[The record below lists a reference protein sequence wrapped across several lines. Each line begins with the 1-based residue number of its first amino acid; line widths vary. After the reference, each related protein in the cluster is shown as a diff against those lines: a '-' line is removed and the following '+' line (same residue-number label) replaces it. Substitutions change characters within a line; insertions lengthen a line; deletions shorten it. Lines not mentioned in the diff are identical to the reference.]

1 MGSCRSVYNRGWRV
15 ELECSL
21 LVDRDAA
28 GREIELIEPI
38 DELCYIFAAG
48 AFVGELEAL
57 KRKKGIRELCGIG
70 GFDYFMQDFLMVTGA
85 CEPIFDDRRD

>member
-1 MGSCRSVYNRGWRV
+1 MGSCRYLCNRGWRV

-28 GREIELIEPI
+28 GREVELIEAI
-38 DELCYIFAAG
+38 DDLCDVFAAC

-57 KRKKGIRELCGIG
+57 KRKKGIREICGIG
-70 GFDYFMQDFLMVTGA
+70 GFWKHGNLETLKL
-85 CEPIFDDRRD
+85 